1 MILDKGANVNVKGF
15 RGFTPLMQAILE
27 RHVEVVKVLLEYG
40 ANPNQRSVDNGT
52 ALGVSVCGKDMAEN
66 IDNAA
71 LKIFK
76 LLIKYGAG
84 ASVNTKTRNFW
95 TPLHN
100 ASKYGKVEE
109 VEVLIN
115 LGADIEAKT
124 DFGFTPLLSACEN
137 GQLSTVKTLVR
148 AGAKMDARAHFLAL
162 RGGTSLHFAVN
173 SDEIDIVK
181 FLVQSGA
188 DVKATNLRGDTPLE
202 MAIEKKKYGLSVD
215 NRITEFLIAMENG
228 ECPYC
233 IDRNDPWKYPF

>member
-40 ANPNQRSVDNGT
+40 ANPNHTCDGNGT
-52 ALGVSVCGKDMAEN
+52 PLSVSVCEKDMAEN
-66 IDNAA
+66 FDNAA

-84 ASVNTKTRNFW
+84 ASVNTKTLNYW

-100 ASKYGKVEE
+100 ASKYGKVVE
-109 VEVLIN
+109 VEDLIK

-137 GQLSTVKTLVR
+137 GQLPTVKALVK
-148 AGAKMDARAHFLAL
+148 AGARMDARPHFLAL
-162 RGGTSLHFAVN
+162 GGGTSLHFAVN
-173 SDEIDIVK
+173 SDKIDIVK

-188 DVKATNLRGDTPLE
+188 DFKATNFKGDTPLK
-202 MAIEKKKYGLSVD
+202 MSIEKKKCGLPVD
-215 NRITEFLIAMENG
+215 NRITDFLIAMENG